1 MQTRVK
7 RIVIDI
13 DPYSGL
19 LSPSRRGIG
28 AELKAKGERFSQ
40 EEILLLPR
48 SFSNGI
54 RPVIQLCI
62 QIGGRQ

>member
-1 MQTRVK
+1 M
-7 RIVIDI
+7 VIDI

-28 AELKAKGERFSQ
+28 AELKAKGEQFSR

-48 SFSNGI
+48 SFSNDI
-54 RPVIQLCI
+54 RPVIQPCI
-62 QIGGRQ
+62 QTGGRQ